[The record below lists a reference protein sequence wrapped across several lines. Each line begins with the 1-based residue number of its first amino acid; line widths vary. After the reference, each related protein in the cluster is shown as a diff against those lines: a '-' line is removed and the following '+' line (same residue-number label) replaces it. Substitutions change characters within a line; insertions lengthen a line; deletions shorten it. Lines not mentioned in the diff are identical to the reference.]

1 MGGGH
6 QALRC
11 EDRLKMSG
19 PRPGT
24 SVVDLTTV
32 IMGLFASQQLAD
44 FDADATKIEP
54 PGGDVMRQAGPCAIL
69 A

>member
-1 MGGGH
+1 
-6 QALRC
+6 
-11 EDRLKMSG
+11 MSG